1 MDPGLV
7 IWKVT
12 WSKITN
18 GYEIEA
24 PDGFFL
30 GNFQLDPDSEMWK
43 GFWSRNIEWTLVLW
57 SGRVLGRKVRMDVS
71 VGCQMEFPWEISN
84 WTLARRCR
92 RDFGQEMLNGPR
104 IGDLGGDLV
113 RRSK

>member
-30 GNFQLDPDSEMWK
+30 GNFRLDPDSEMWK
-43 GFWSRNIEWTLVLW
+43 DFWL
-57 SGRVLGRKVRMDVS
+57 
-71 VGCQMEFPWEISN
+71 EIP
-84 WTLARRCR
+84 
-92 RDFGQEMLNGPR
+92 DGP
-104 IGDLGGDLV
+104 
-113 RRSK
+113 